1 MWSLPSMTSSV
12 SRTFADLA
20 RGHVLRAAGY
30 VEELSSAEDFIAA
43 DHSLDSVRRKLL
55 LSAYM
60 AALQQSQ
67 FSSVRA

>member
-1 MWSLPSMTSSV
+1 MASSV

-30 VEELSSAEDFIAA
+30 VEELGSAEDFIAA

-67 FSSVRA
+67 FSSVRV